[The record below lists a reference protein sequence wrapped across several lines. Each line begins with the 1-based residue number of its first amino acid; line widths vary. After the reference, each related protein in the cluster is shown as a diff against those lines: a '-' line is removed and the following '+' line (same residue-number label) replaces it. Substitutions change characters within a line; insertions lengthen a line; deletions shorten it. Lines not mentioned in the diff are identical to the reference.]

1 MFVFLTH
8 VVTSLCPAGRGV
20 AEKQVEH
27 LAATR
32 TRPCRGRGLAPVEGW
47 RPAHRSVLQPPL
59 PEPHHCCSV
68 KLLLFAFRG
77 CDLSELRKVCFLCCV
92 WPLESLCGQLRGHS
106 AAGEIGRP
114 RL

>member
-1 MFVFLTH
+1 MDNSSGGGGCPEMFVFVTH

-47 RPAHRSVLQPPL
+47 
-59 PEPHHCCSV
+59 
-68 KLLLFAFRG
+68 
-77 CDLSELRKVCFLCCV
+77 
-92 WPLESLCGQLRGHS
+92 
-106 AAGEIGRP
+106 
-114 RL
+114 